1 MITTKYQR
9 WRDKRGTY
17 RVKGEP
23 IDTRRYEVALIEED
37 AVPKAF
43 VRRHHYAGSYPVAQ
57 LRAGLYRGEKLVGVA
72 VLSPGAS
79 KQAMHKALPFH
90 DARRAELSRL
100 VLLDDVPA
108 NGESWFMARAFALAA
123 RAGFEAVVA
132 YSDPEKRFTVLGQEV
147 FGGHIGGV
155 YQALSARYT
164 GKTNTRTWR
173 FFSDGSVLSDRA
185 LTKLRER
192 DKGWRYVAAML
203 VAHGALPPPRRASLF
218 EAWRLEAVKAVT
230 TTRRHRGAHRYV
242 WALAPGLRRHLPDG
256 LAYPKLEGW

>member
-1 MITTKYQR
+1 MITTQYQR

-17 RVKGEP
+17 RPKGEP
-23 IDTRRYEVALIEED
+23 IDTRRHEVALIAED
-37 AVPKAF
+37 AAPKAF

-57 LRAGLYRGEKLVGVA
+57 LRAGLYRGADLVGVA

-79 KQAMHKALPFH
+79 KQAMQRALPFAE
-90 DARRAELSRL
+90 ARRAELSRL

-108 NGESWFMARAFALAA
+108 NGESWFMAQVFALAG

-173 FFSDGSVLSDRA
+173 FFPDGSVLSDRA

-192 DKGWRYVAAML
+192 DQGWRYVAAQL
-203 VAHGALPPPRRASLF
+203 VAHGAPPPPRRVALYS
-218 EAWRLEAVKAVT
+218 AWRLAAIRAVT
-230 TTRRHRGAHRYV
+230 TPRRHRGAHRYV
-242 WALAPGLRRHLPDG
+242 WALTPQLRRHLPDG